1 MLRGHSAAWME
12 GDPLGRLGD
21 GPKVHV
27 AGDGSGAGAG
37 GPASPFQ
44 VGQLGPSLAAPE
56 AGATDPS
63 PSPGKGETGRLLL
76 QSPSIC
82 ILSFCML

>member
-1 MLRGHSAAWME
+1 MLRGHSATWME

-27 AGDGSGAGAG
+27 AGKGSGAGAG

-56 AGATDPS
+56 AGARDPS
-63 PSPGKGETGRLLL
+63 PPLQGRGRQVGFSCSLPAFA
-76 QSPSIC
+76 S
-82 ILSFCML
+82 